1 MQVGTAQCA
10 VPTIKGGRMH
20 KNIAVGILFIMF
32 LTGCATT
39 QRGQGIKTQELQNH
53 INYLELELKRK
64 NQEINRLESELEKTQ
79 YVTLNSD
86 DRKIE
91 YKQIET
97 PQEIPIKQV
106 QLALK
111 KAGFYKG
118 DIDGK
123 QGPGTKE
130 AIKAFQKARGLK
142 VDGVVGK
149 ATWQA
154 LSRY

>member
-10 VPTIKGGRMH
+10 APTIKGGRMH
-20 KNIAVGILFIMF
+20 KNMAVGIVFIML
-32 LTGCATT
+32 LTGCVTT
-39 QRGQGIKTQELQNH
+39 QRGQGIKTQELQNQV
-53 INYLELELKRK
+53 NYLELELKRK
-64 NQEINRLESELEKTQ
+64 NQEINRLESELDKAQ
-79 YVTLNSD
+79 YVTLSPDNQ
-86 DRKIE
+86 KIE
-91 YKQIET
+91 HKESEM

-106 QLALK
+106 QIALK

-123 QGPGTKE
+123 QGPKTKE
-130 AIKAFQKARGLK
+130 AIRAFQKARGLK

-149 ATWQA
+149 TTWQA

>member
-1 MQVGTAQCA
+1 MY
-10 VPTIKGGRMH
+10 
-20 KNIAVGILFIMF
+20 KNIAVGIVFIIL
-32 LTGCATT
+32 LTGCVTT
-39 QRGQGIKTQELQNH
+39 QRGQGIQTQELQTRV
-53 INYLELELKRK
+53 NYLELELKRK

-79 YVTLNSD
+79 YVTLNPND
-86 DRKIE
+86 QKIE
-91 YKQIET
+91 YKESEASK
-97 PQEIPIKQV
+97 EIPLKQV
-106 QLALK
+106 QIALR

-123 QGPGTKE
+123 QGPKTKE

-149 ATWQA
+149 TTWQA

>member
-1 MQVGTAQCA
+1 M
-10 VPTIKGGRMH
+10 
-20 KNIAVGILFIMF
+20 LFIIF

-39 QRGQGIKTQELQNH
+39 QRGQSIKTQELQTRG
-53 INYLELELKRK
+53 NYLELELKRK
-64 NQEINRLESELEKTQ
+64 NQEIDRLESALEKAQ
-79 YVTLNSD
+79 YVTIVSND
-86 DRKIE
+86 QKIE
-91 YKQIET
+91 YKQSET

-106 QLALK
+106 QIALK

-123 QGPGTKE
+123 QGPRTKE
-130 AIKAFQKARGLK
+130 AIRVFQKARGLK

-154 LSRY
+154 LSRYSN

>member
-1 MQVGTAQCA
+1 MY
-10 VPTIKGGRMH
+10 
-20 KNIAVGILFIMF
+20 KNIVAGILFIML

-39 QRGQGIKTQELQNH
+39 QRGRDIQTQELQNH
-53 INYLELELKRK
+53 VNYLELELKRK
-64 NQEINRLESELEKTQ
+64 NQEINRLENELEKTQ
-79 YVTLNSD
+79 YVTLSSND
-86 DRKIE
+86 KKIE
-91 YKQIET
+91 YKQSET

-123 QGPGTKE
+123 QGPRTKE
-130 AIKAFQKARGLK
+130 AIRVFQKARGLK

-154 LSRY
+154 LSRYSD

>member
-1 MQVGTAQCA
+1 M
-10 VPTIKGGRMH
+10 
-20 KNIAVGILFIMF
+20 LFIIF

-39 QRGQGIKTQELQNH
+39 QRGQSIKTQELQTRV
-53 INYLELELKRK
+53 NYLELELKRK
-64 NQEINRLESELEKTQ
+64 NQEIDRLESALEKAQ
-79 YVTLNSD
+79 YVTIVSND
-86 DRKIE
+86 QKIE
-91 YKQIET
+91 YKQSET

-106 QLALK
+106 QIALK

-123 QGPGTKE
+123 QGPRTKE
-130 AIKAFQKARGLK
+130 AIRVFQKARGLK

-154 LSRY
+154 LSRYSN

>member
-1 MQVGTAQCA
+1 
-10 VPTIKGGRMH
+10 MH
-20 KNIAVGILFIMF
+20 KNIVAGILFIML

-39 QRGQGIKTQELQNH
+39 QRGQGIKTQELQTRV
-53 INYLELELKRK
+53 NYLELELKRK

-79 YVTLNSD
+79 YVTLSSD
-86 DRKIE
+86 DQKIG
-91 YKQIET
+91 YKESEM

-123 QGPGTKE
+123 TGPRTKE
-130 AIKAFQKARGLK
+130 AIRAFQKARGLK

-154 LSRY
+154 LSRYSD

>member
-1 MQVGTAQCA
+1 M
-10 VPTIKGGRMH
+10 
-20 KNIAVGILFIMF
+20 LFIIF

-39 QRGQGIKTQELQNH
+39 QRGQSIKTQELQTRV
-53 INYLELELKRK
+53 NYLELELKRK
-64 NQEINRLESELEKTQ
+64 NQEIDRLESALEKAQ
-79 YVTLNSD
+79 YVTIVSND
-86 DRKIE
+86 QKIE
-91 YKQIET
+91 YKQSET

-106 QLALK
+106 QIALK

-123 QGPGTKE
+123 QGPRTKE
-130 AIKAFQKARGLK
+130 AIRVFQKARGPK

-154 LSRY
+154 LSRYSN

>member
-1 MQVGTAQCA
+1 
-10 VPTIKGGRMH
+10 MH
-20 KNIAVGILFIMF
+20 KNIAAGMLFIIF

-39 QRGQGIKTQELQNH
+39 QRGQSIKTQELQTRV
-53 INYLELELKRK
+53 NYLELELKRK
-64 NQEINRLESELEKTQ
+64 NQEIDRLESALEKAQ
-79 YVTLNSD
+79 YVTIVSND
-86 DRKIE
+86 QKIE
-91 YKQIET
+91 YKQSET

-106 QLALK
+106 QIALK

-123 QGPGTKE
+123 QGPRTKE
-130 AIKAFQKARGLK
+130 AIRVFQKARGLK

-154 LSRY
+154 LSRYSN

>member
-1 MQVGTAQCA
+1 
-10 VPTIKGGRMH
+10 MH
-20 KNIAVGILFIMF
+20 KNIVAGILSIML

-39 QRGQGIKTQELQNH
+39 QSGQNIQTQQLQNRV
-53 INYLELELKRK
+53 NYLELELKRK

-79 YVTLNSD
+79 YITLTPD
-86 DRKIE
+86 DQKIK
-91 YKQIET
+91 YKET
-97 PQEIPIKQV
+97 KKPQEIPIKQV

-123 QGPGTKE
+123 KGPRTKE
-130 AIKAFQKARGLK
+130 AIRAFQKARGLK

-154 LSRY
+154 LSRYLD

>member
-1 MQVGTAQCA
+1 
-10 VPTIKGGRMH
+10 MH
-20 KNIAVGILFIMF
+20 KNIAVGIIFIML
-32 LTGCATT
+32 LTGCVTT
-39 QRGQGIKTQELQNH
+39 QRGQGIQTQELQTRV
-53 INYLELELKRK
+53 NYLELELKRK
-64 NQEINRLESELEKTQ
+64 NQEINRLEGELEKTQ
-79 YVTLNSD
+79 YVTLNSND
-86 DRKIE
+86 QKIE
-91 YKQIET
+91 YKESKK

-118 DIDGK
+118 SIDSKAGK
-123 QGPGTKE
+123 DTKE

-154 LSRY
+154 LSRYLD

>member
-1 MQVGTAQCA
+1 MY
-10 VPTIKGGRMH
+10 
-20 KNIAVGILFIMF
+20 KNMAVGILFIMF

-39 QRGQGIKTQELQNH
+39 QRGQGIKTQELQTRV
-53 INYLELELKRK
+53 NYLELELKRK

-79 YVTLNSD
+79 YVTLVSND
-86 DRKIE
+86 QKIG
-91 YKQIET
+91 YKESEV

-123 QGPGTKE
+123 QGPRTKG
-130 AIKAFQKARGLK
+130 AIRAFQKARGLK

-154 LSRY
+154 LSRYSD

>member
-1 MQVGTAQCA
+1 MY
-10 VPTIKGGRMH
+10 KS
-20 KNIAVGILFIMF
+20 IAVGILFIML

-53 INYLELELKRK
+53 VNYLELELKRK
-64 NQEINRLESELEKTQ
+64 NHEINRLESELEKAQ

-86 DRKIE
+86 DQKIG
-91 YKQIET
+91 YKESET

-123 QGPGTKE
+123 QGPRTKE
-130 AIKAFQKARGLK
+130 AIRVFQKARGLK

-149 ATWQA
+149 TTWAA
-154 LSRY
+154 LNKYSN